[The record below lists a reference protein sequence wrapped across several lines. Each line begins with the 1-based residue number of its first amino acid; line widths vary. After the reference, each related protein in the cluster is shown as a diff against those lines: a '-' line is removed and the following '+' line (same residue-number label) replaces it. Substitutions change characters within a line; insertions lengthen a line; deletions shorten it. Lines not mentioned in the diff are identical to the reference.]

1 MRFLYTIHSIICQ
14 FVLFLFIF
22 IGIYEKILPMPI
34 TNINVKFQQI
44 NLYRTYYFFSDIK
57 NIDPN
62 LLSIN
67 KIYTNNRDVA
77 FYSIKYIMME
87 SINTQNTDGENPLCL
102 SFSDV
107 DTYIIEESGNKYL
120 IFALTEKNKKVIEL
134 YKKRWSEI
142 RK

>member
-1 MRFLYTIHSIICQ
+1 
-14 FVLFLFIF
+14 
-22 IGIYEKILPMPI
+22 MPI

-120 IFALTEKNKKVIEL
+120 IFALTEKNKKVLEL

-142 RK
+142 RKQVKEINSGESVKYKEKLDLIYMMMIYL

>member
-1 MRFLYTIHSIICQ
+1 
-14 FVLFLFIF
+14 
-22 IGIYEKILPMPI
+22 MPI
-34 TNINVKFQQI
+34 TNINVKFQKI
-44 NLYRTYYFFSDIK
+44 NLYRPYYFFSDIK

-67 KIYTNNRDVA
+67 KIYTNNNDVA

-87 SINTQNTDGENPLCL
+87 SIYTQNTDGENLLCL

-120 IFALTEKNKKVIEL
+120 IFALTEKNKKVLEL

-142 RK
+142 RKQVKAINSGESVKYKEKLDLIYMMMIDL

>member
-1 MRFLYTIHSIICQ
+1 
-14 FVLFLFIF
+14 
-22 IGIYEKILPMPI
+22 MPI

-102 SFSDV
+102 SFRDV

-120 IFALTEKNKKVIEL
+120 IFALTEKNKKVLEL

-142 RK
+142 RKQVKEINSGESVKYKEKLDLIYMMMIYL